1 LPVFKGEIIV
11 AREFAKEFYNSK
23 AWHKTKNAFIKSR
36 IATDG
41 GMCQECHDRPGVIVH
56 HRHWLTPSNINDPDI
71 TLSWSNLEYVCHNCH
86 DIIHERV
93 SAKISGMVVYE
104 FTADGDVVE
113 RQTEATRGKDIP
125 PS

>member
-1 LPVFKGEIIV
+1 M

-56 HRHWLTPSNINDPDI
+56 HRHWLTPNNINDPDI

-93 SAKISGMVVYE
+93 SHKIPGMVVYE
-104 FTADGDVVE
+104 FTTDGDVVE
-113 RQTEATRGKDIP
+113 RRTEATRGKGIP
-125 PS
+125 PC